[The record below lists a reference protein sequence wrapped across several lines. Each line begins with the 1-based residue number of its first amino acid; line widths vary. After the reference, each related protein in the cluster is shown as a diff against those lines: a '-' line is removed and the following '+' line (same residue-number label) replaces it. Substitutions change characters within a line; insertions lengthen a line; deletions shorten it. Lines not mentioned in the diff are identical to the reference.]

1 MIRFVNI
8 QFKHSCNTFGMEFY
22 TSLLGA
28 RKSCTTEGRRFLR
41 FLFLRFLRLTIA
53 SFWLFH
59 FGSKF
64 YLEKVHILARCTQ
77 GIYQSQSP
85 QPNLCWGRQSHFHV
99 INSCDFT
106 GQESRIFL
114 IIHCILIL
122 CCIRKSNELYVL
134 MRSRIIQMHRFGFEK
149 RKL

>member
-1 MIRFVNI
+1 
-8 QFKHSCNTFGMEFY
+8 MEFY

-41 FLFLRFLRLTIA
+41 FLFLRFLRLIIA

-64 YLEKVHILARCTQ
+64 YLEKIHILPRCTQ
-77 GIYQSQSP
+77 GLYQSQSP
-85 QPNLCWGRQSHFHV
+85 QPYLSWGRQSHFHV
-99 INSCDFT
+99 INSCDFS
-106 GQESRIFL
+106 GQGSRIFL

-122 CCIRKSNELYVL
+122 SLSCIRKTNELYIL
-134 MRSRIIQMHRFGFEK
+134 MRSRIIQMHRFVFEK

>member
-1 MIRFVNI
+1 
-8 QFKHSCNTFGMEFY
+8 MEFY

-41 FLFLRFLRLTIA
+41 FLRLIIA
-53 SFWLFH
+53 SFWLLH

-64 YLEKVHILARCTQ
+64 YLEKVHILPRCTQ
-77 GIYQSQSP
+77 GLYQSQSP
-85 QPNLCWGRQSHFHV
+85 QPYLSWGRQSHFHV
-99 INSCDFT
+99 INSCDFS

-122 CCIRKSNELYVL
+122 SSGFHIAGFKYWLSVLTDIFVENFQLFSKNFQFFSNNFQFVSKTLLNYN
-134 MRSRIIQMHRFGFEK
+134 
-149 RKL
+149 